1 MQVGDVIRKYRKDKN
16 ITQEEMA
23 KRLGVTAPAVN
34 KWENGNSFP
43 DISLLSPIARLLNIS
58 TDTLLSHEKELYDA
72 EANRLVEEVNKKL
85 KTEPFDEVF
94 QWMKHCLAEYPNSH
108 YLMLWMARIFDSHRQ
123 MAQLEGG
130 ERFDNY
136 ILNCYTRVLES
147 ENEALRSSAAEALYY
162 FYINKEHYKQAE
174 AYLAYFSQE
183 NPERKRKQAIICSKT
198 GRQKDAYKMF
208 EELLYAGYQNLN
220 MTLHNIYILALKEND
235 LNVAHMLVDKK
246 QKLAH
251 IFEFGEYHEISPS
264 LELATLEKNE
274 TETLHIMERMLNNLE
289 SIYAFTK
296 SPLYTHMDF
305 KAIDEAYLTEVR
317 EDLMKGFRDEE
328 AYAYLK
334 ENQQWRDLVG
344 LTAQ

>member
-34 KWENGNSFP
+34 KWENGNSLP

-58 TDTLLSHEKELYDA
+58 TDTLLSHEQELSDVD
-72 EANRLVEEVNKKL
+72 ANRLVEEANAML
-85 KTEPFDEVF
+85 KTEAFDEVF

-130 ERFDNY
+130 ERYNDY
-136 ILNCYTRVLES
+136 ILNCYTRVLKS
-147 ENEALRSSAAEALYY
+147 ENETLRSSAAEALYY

-174 AYLAYFSQE
+174 EYLVYFSQE
-183 NPERKRKQAIICSKT
+183 NPERKRKEAMICSKT
-198 GRQKDAYKMF
+198 GRRDEAYKAY
-208 EELLYAGYQNLN
+208 EELLYAGYQSLN
-220 MTLHNIYILALKEND
+220 MTFHDLYLLELEEND
-235 LNVAHMLVDKK
+235 YDKAHMLVEKIR
-246 QKLAH
+246 KLARL
-251 IFEFGEYHEISPS
+251 FEFGEYHEISPA

-274 TETLHIMERMLNNLE
+274 TGTLHIMERMLTNLE
-289 SIYAFTK
+289 SICDFTK
-296 SPLYTHMDF
+296 SSLYSHMDF
-305 KAIDEAYLTEVR
+305 KVIDEAYLTEVR